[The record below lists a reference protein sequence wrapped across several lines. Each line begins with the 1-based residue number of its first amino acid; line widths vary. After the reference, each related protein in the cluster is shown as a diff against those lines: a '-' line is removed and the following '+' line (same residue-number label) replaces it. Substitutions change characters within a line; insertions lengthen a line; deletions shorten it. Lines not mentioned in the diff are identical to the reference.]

1 MNNFLPAMIVLL
13 CTVDP
18 LHAQN
23 IAFTEE
29 TNGIGLKQSE
39 LALTS
44 NQCTSFAPPGI
55 YSNLNEEVFH
65 KQDNES
71 KRAENKFLTKPF
83 KIGLY
88 AEPLGF
94 LQFGPKIGIEMTIIS
109 RIVIDHH
116 VRFSSE
122 GLIMPV
128 VLQEDEGQPDELE
141 GMAFCMGFKYMN
153 PSQIG
158 GFYVGILGEIG
169 KTRTLFDK
177 EGEKEWR
184 GEALQL
190 GTYVSL
196 GYKFEFSSGFFI
208 RTGGQLG
215 VVSIFVNEWYYT
227 SDTNTVFKEDPLII
241 PGGMLEVCLGIQF

>member
-1 MNNFLPAMIVLL
+1 MNNFFPAIIALL
-13 CTVDP
+13 CIVYP
-18 LHAQN
+18 LHAQE
-23 IAFTEE
+23 IAFANEK
-29 TNGIGLKQSE
+29 NGTGSNRSE
-39 LALTS
+39 LDFVS
-44 NQCTSFAPPGI
+44 IQRTSFSPSGI
-55 YSNLNEEVFH
+55 YSVPDEEVFH
-65 KQDNES
+65 KQDYES
-71 KRAENKFLTKPF
+71 GRAENKFLTKPF

-94 LQFGPKIGIEMTIIS
+94 LQFGPKIGVEMTIIS

-122 GLIMPV
+122 GLIMPL
-128 VLQEDEGQPDELE
+128 VLEEEEGKPDDLE
-141 GMAFCMGFKYMN
+141 GMAFCIGFKYLN

-158 GFYVGILGEIG
+158 GFYIGILGEIG

-177 EGEKEWR
+177 DGEEEWR

-190 GTYVSL
+190 GSYVSL
-196 GYKFEFSSGFFI
+196 GYKFEFPSGIFI

-215 VVSIFVNEWYYT
+215 IVSIFVNEWYYT
-227 SDTNTVFKEDPLII
+227 SDTTTVFEEDPLII